1 MLPDFITKKVNN
13 KILLALFILMTAGNM
28 SILFLTVNKIGDD
41 NIATTKSNLDMLNIA
56 MFQSLRNAMN
66 TGDPVQIQQAE
77 EEARGI
83 KGVQHLTIAKSKP
96 LIEMYSAGSPF
107 TTDPKILKSFK
118 TKESQI
124 IEDKNEKGHSLRMIK
139 PMIASKDCLMCH
151 ANQAEGDIIGI
162 MDLTFSLE
170 QADSQLW
177 DITLEILIIST
188 ILGWITISIVFL
200 VVRKTIKPLG
210 DLKSGFEEL
219 IESQDSNIKLK
230 ATSNDEIGE
239 VAKLFNQY
247 MEQVNEGL
255 AQDGKVIN
263 ETNDVLQKVANG
275 FFVYQVTLEASNPH
289 VNAMKNN
296 LNYMIKNVKGTL
308 DKINNSLREYSKS
321 NYSYKIDDQGIYGD
335 LGAVTAGIKLV
346 GNNTSEILAMIMN
359 TGERLNENTHD
370 LSNSSAG
377 LSKSSNTQAAS
388 LEETSAA
395 LEQMTATIKGNNHN
409 ATKMEQFANDVTLS
423 AKQGESLANSTSD
436 AMGSIVKQVT
446 SINEAIDVIDQIAFQ
461 TNILSLNAAVE
472 AATAGEAGKG
482 FAVVAQEVRNLAS
495 RSADAA
501 NEIKALVESATNK
514 ANAGKKISDDMIG
527 GYQGLNENITN
538 TIELIQDVAKS
549 SKEQQSSI
557 IQINDAVIQ
566 LDQAT
571 QRNASVS
578 NGISDM
584 SNDIEVMSDRLVNAA
599 AKASF
604 LQETRTQVCDIN
616 LIYEIA
622 HLKVQLFDYKDDVY
636 ARLADSNDNAVREFT
651 ELHIWLDKY
660 FKEHPDTD
668 TSLIENLHTLN
679 NNLYKYLKD
688 LMDSSA
694 HKEDNV
700 KINGYAKQVE
710 IESMRIFGTLNQIK
724 EFKCKG
730 L

>member
-1 MLPDFITKKVNN
+1 
-13 KILLALFILMTAGNM
+13 MTAGSM
-28 SILFLTVNKIGDD
+28 ATLLLTVTKVGKD

-66 TGDPVQIQQAE
+66 TGDPVQIKKAE
-77 EEARGI
+77 DEARSI
-83 KGVQHLTIAKSKP
+83 KGVQKLVIAKSKP
-96 LIEMYSAGSPF
+96 LIEMYSDGTPF
-107 TTDPKILKSFK
+107 TKDPNILRSFK
-118 TKESQI
+118 TKENQI
-124 IEDKNEKGHSLRMIK
+124 IEIDNEKGHSLRMIK
-139 PMIASKDCLMCH
+139 PMIATKDCLMCH

-170 QADSQLW
+170 QSDDQLEA
-177 DITLEILIIST
+177 ITLNILIIST
-188 ILGWITISIVFL
+188 LLGWLTIGIVFL
-200 VVRKTIKPLG
+200 VVRRTIKPLS
-210 DLKSGFEEL
+210 DLKTGFEEL
-219 IESQDSNIKLK
+219 IESKDSNIKLK
-230 ATSNDEIGE
+230 ATSQDEIGE
-239 VAKLFNQY
+239 VAKLFNRY
-247 MEQVNEGL
+247 MDQVNAGL
-255 AQDGKVIN
+255 EQDGKVIN

-296 LNYMIKNVKGTL
+296 LNYMIRNVKGTL
-308 DKINNSLREYSKS
+308 DKINDSLREYSKS
-321 NYSYKIDDQGIYGD
+321 NYSFKIDDKGIYGD

-359 TGERLNENTHD
+359 TGERLNVNTHD
-370 LSNSSAG
+370 LSDSSAG
-377 LSKSSNTQAAS
+377 LSMSSNTQAAS

-395 LEQMTATIKGNNHN
+395 LEEMTSKIKGNTQN
-409 ATKMEQFANDVTLS
+409 ATQMERFANDVTQS
-423 AKQGESLANSTSD
+423 AKEGETLANSTSD
-436 AMGSIVKQVT
+436 AMDNIVKQVT

-501 NEIKALVESATNK
+501 NEIKALVENATSK
-514 ANAGKKISDDMIG
+514 ASAGKKISDEMIA
-527 GYQGLNENITN
+527 GYQGLNSNITN
-538 TIELIQDVAKS
+538 TIKLIQDVAKS

-571 QRNASVS
+571 QKNASVS
-578 NGISDM
+578 SSISDM

-604 LQETRTQVCDIN
+604 LQETRSQVCDID

-622 HLKVQLFDYKDDVY
+622 QLKVELFAYKDDVY
-636 ARLADSNDNAVREFT
+636 ERLADSNDNHVREFT
-651 ELHIWLDKY
+651 EMHNWLDKY
-660 FKEHPDTD
+660 LAEHQEIDHALIDT
-668 TSLIENLHTLN
+668 LHKLN
-679 NNLYKYLKD
+679 DNLYKYLKD

-694 HKEDNV
+694 RKEDNV
-700 KINGYAKQVE
+700 TINGYAKQVE

-730 L
+730 K